1 MGRYEEAMVATFDG
15 VQPEAT
21 KQDKR
26 KMVQYLV
33 KKKKEVFLTFLGFYL
48 KYNGGKLQY
57 ESASCSPSKKISL

>member
-26 KMVQYLV
+26 KMVQYSRFYVVSHETRL
-33 KKKKEVFLTFLGFYL
+33 KCLAMPLTTPPIKPG
-48 KYNGGKLQY
+48 
-57 ESASCSPSKKISL
+57 